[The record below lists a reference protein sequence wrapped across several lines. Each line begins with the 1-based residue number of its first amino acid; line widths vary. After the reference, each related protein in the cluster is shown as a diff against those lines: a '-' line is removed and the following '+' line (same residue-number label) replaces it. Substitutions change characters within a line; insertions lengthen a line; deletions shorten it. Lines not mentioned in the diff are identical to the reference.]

1 MTLKIKS
8 AEDIDLE
15 KATYLIYGS
24 QGVGK
29 TSSLKHLPGKT
40 LVIPIDQSESVLV
53 GEKNI
58 DIAEIDSSE
67 MWESWNTTVT
77 ELITNPIYEQTY
89 DNIVVDN
96 VSELFRS
103 SLENLGKHG
112 KASQQGVPSMADYQ
126 KVDFLVMRMLR
137 ALKKLDVRLV
147 ITAWDVLVPFE
158 SESGQTFTRKIPD
171 LRKGVQNNFLGLCDV
186 VAYLTVSQREE
197 GVVRGFVLQP
207 TNDVVAKNRLDDRKG
222 CLVSELV
229 VKEGVDDGNM
239 ETS

>member
-1 MTLKIKS
+1 MSLNIKS
-8 AEDIDLE
+8 AADITH
-15 KATYLIYGS
+15 KNATYLIYGS

-29 TSSLKHLPGKT
+29 TSSIKHLPGKT
-40 LVIPIDQSESVLV
+40 LLIPIDQSESVLK

-58 DIAEIDSSE
+58 DVAEIDTSE
-67 MWESWNTTVT
+67 MWESWNDTVT
-77 ELITNPIYEQTY
+77 SLITNPEYEKKY
-89 DNIVVDN
+89 DNIVIDN

-112 KASQQGVPSMADYQ
+112 KATQKGVPSMADYQ
-126 KVDFLVMRMLR
+126 IVDFLVMRMLR

-147 ITAWDVLVPFE
+147 ITAWELLVPFE
-158 SESGQTFTRKIPD
+158 SESGQTFTRRIPD

-186 VAYLTVSQREE
+186 VAHLTVSQRED

-222 CLVSELV
+222 CLVNELV
-229 VKEGVDDGNM
+229 VAKDD
-239 ETS
+239 